1 MMRPFGRSAR
11 QMRLLSALAASLWA
25 GVVLLSGQPAA
36 AAENPFYKGKMIR
49 IIVGLSPG
57 GGFDAYSRLL
67 GRHMGKHIPGNP
79 RFVVQNM
86 TGAGSLISANY
97 LYNKAKPDGL
107 TLGHYL
113 GSLAMAEALGQR
125 GIRFD
130 SNKFI
135 YVGAPVTDHPVC
147 AFTRKSGVTDMGKW
161 LNAREPVKV
170 GGHAYGAHT
179 PDNASLVV
187 NEAIGAPTQ
196 LVTGYG

>member
-1 MMRPFGRSAR
+1 LG
-11 QMRLLSALAASLWA
+11 LLLLLGISLLGWHSGLAA
-25 GVVLLSGQPAA
+25 
-36 AAENPFYKGKMIR
+36 EDPFYKGKTIR

-67 GRHMGKHIPGNP
+67 ARHMGKHIPGNP
-79 RFVVQNM
+79 NFYVQNM

-107 TLGHYL
+107 TIGHYL
-113 GSLAMAEALGQR
+113 GSLAMGEALGQK
-125 GIRFD
+125 GIKFE

-135 YVGAPVTDHPVC
+135 FVGAPVTDHPVC
-147 AFTRKSGVTDMGKW
+147 AFTKASGIIDVDKW
-161 LNAREPVKV
+161 LKAKKPVKV

-179 PDNASLVV
+179 PDNASLLV